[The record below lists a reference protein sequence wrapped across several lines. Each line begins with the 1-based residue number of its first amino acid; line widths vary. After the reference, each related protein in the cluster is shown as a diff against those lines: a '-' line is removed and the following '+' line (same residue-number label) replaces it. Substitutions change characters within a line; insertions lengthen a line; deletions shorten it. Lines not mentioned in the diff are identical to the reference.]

1 MERSHF
7 LFKLSEIAINA
18 VLKATKADIR
28 VHGKENIPDQPVIYV
43 INHFTRM
50 ETFFLPSII
59 NQITNKEI
67 LSLASG
73 EFFGGGLGKY
83 LEKVGA
89 VSTTAPDRDKTMI
102 SALLQKEMSCLIF
115 PEGQMV
121 KDKKLIEKGKYM
133 IYNSGIRR
141 PPHTGAAIMALR
153 AEFYRKKLEHFK
165 KTGNS
170 NGIDAYTK
178 YFEIKSENKRK
189 EILKSET
196 QILPVNVT
204 YYPVRAR
211 INWIN
216 KFVSRFVEKM
226 PERLDE
232 ELAVEGSMLI
242 DGVDI
247 DINFGK
253 PIPVKHLIEKQK
265 IRKMISDD
273 KLYLDFEEIKK
284 NLHFKVESTGLMYKY
299 MNAIYGMTTVN
310 HDHILSYILS
320 KYKSRKISKR
330 DLRNRA
336 FLVITMMRNKL
347 KYNHSFLNRKQNSL
361 LIDEDNDK
369 IRNFIH
375 AMEAESLITSDN
387 KYIYKKKEK
396 FSRIYE
402 FHSIRK
408 NNLIEVLKNEIE
420 PLTGVTHAIDNLMR
434 MPDIII
440 KRRIREKFLK
450 WDRELFEKDYNDF
463 YKKNETKP
471 KHIGQPFFLRR
482 PLSSKGIL
490 LIHGYLAAPEEVKE
504 LGRFLYRSGYNVYG
518 VRLRGHGTSPE
529 DLASRT
535 WGDWLKSVRRGYVV
549 LTNSVRDMSI
559 AGFSTGA
566 GLALLQAAV
575 HEEYSCVISI
585 NAPLKLANL
594 GSGFAS
600 SIVKWNKFLKRIDVK
615 KGKMEFVRNEP
626 KNPHINYFS
635 NPVSGVWELEKL
647 MKTVEK
653 NLKEIKIPALVIQ
666 GSNDP
671 VVNPESGREV
681 FKHIGSE
688 NKKLITINTDNHI
701 IIMGEDTKK
710 VFPEV
715 KQFLREFL

>member
-7 LFKLSEIAINA
+7 LFKLSKIAVNTVI
-18 VLKATKADIR
+18 KATKADIR
-28 VHGKENIPDQPVIYV
+28 IHGKENIPDQPVIFV

-50 ETFFLPSII
+50 ETFFLPAII

-89 VSTTAPDRDKTMI
+89 VSTTSPDRDKTMI
-102 SALLQKEMSCLIF
+102 SALLQKDMSCLIF

-121 KDKKLIEKGKYM
+121 KDKKIIEKGKYM

-141 PPHTGAAIMALR
+141 PPHTGAAILALR
-153 AEFYRKKLEHFK
+153 AEFYRKKIEHLK
-165 KTGNS
+165 KTGNTR
-170 NGIDAYTK
+170 GIDAYLEH
-178 YFEIKSENKRK
+178 FNIKSQNKIN

-196 QILPVNVT
+196 YILPVNVT
-204 YYPVRAR
+204 YYPIRAR
-211 INWIN
+211 SNWIN
-216 KFVSRFVEKM
+216 KFVSKMIEKI

-232 ELAVEGSMLI
+232 ELSVEGSMLI

-265 IRKMISDD
+265 VGKLIIDD
-273 KLYLDFEEIKK
+273 KLYLDQEEIKK
-284 NLHFKVESTGLMYKY
+284 NLNFKLESTRLMYKY
-299 MNAIYGMTTVN
+299 MDAIYSMTTIN

-320 KYKSRKISKR
+320 KYKSAKISKR

-336 FLVITMMRNKL
+336 FLVITMIRNKL
-347 KYNHSFLNRKQNSL
+347 KYNHTFLNRKQNSL

-369 IRNFIH
+369 IQNFIR
-375 AMEAESLITSDN
+375 AMEAESLITSDK
-387 KYIYKKKEK
+387 KYIYKRKEK
-396 FSRIYE
+396 FSRVYE

-408 NNLIEVLKNEIE
+408 DNLVEVLKNEIE
-420 PLTGVTHAIDNLMR
+420 PLTGITRAIDNLMR

-440 KRRIREKFLK
+440 KRKIREKFLK

-482 PLSSKGIL
+482 PFSNKGIL
-490 LIHGYLAAPEEVKE
+490 LIHGYLAAPEEIKE
-504 LGRFLYRSGYNVYG
+504 LAKFLYRSGYNVYG

-529 DLASRT
+529 DLANRT
-535 WGDWLKSVRRGYVV
+535 WDDWRKSVRRGYVV
-549 LTNSVRDMSI
+549 LTNSVSDMAI

-566 GLALLQAAV
+566 GLALLQAAI
-575 HEEYSCVISI
+575 HDEYNCIISI
-585 NAPLKLANL
+585 NAPLKLANI

-600 SIVKWNKFLKRIDVK
+600 SIVKWNKFLKRIDFK

-647 MKTVEK
+647 MKTVER
-653 NLKEIKIPALVIQ
+653 NLKNIKIPALVIQ

-671 VVNPESGREV
+671 VVNPESGRDV
-681 FKHIGSE
+681 FKNIGSE
-688 NKKLITINTDNHI
+688 NKKLITINTLNHI
-701 IIMGEDTKK
+701 IVMGEDTKK
-710 VFPEV
+710 VFPEI
-715 KQFLREFL
+715 KQFLKENL